1 MSRDIAARAYNRVLR
16 PHEAWGIGVVNEPI
30 GVFLQPGVRPRVR
43 WLPLSKKGM
52 YHADPFAVRKNG
64 TLHIFCEEFD
74 HSIGKGRIVCT
85 ELTEDSPPSEPR
97 PAIQLPTHA
106 SYPYLLE
113 HQGTIYCIPET
124 YEARKIELYRA
135 KTFPLEWER
144 VTTLVD
150 NFAGIDPT
158 VFRYEDHWW
167 LTCSDQ
173 ETGPF
178 DRLFIWHAS
187 DLFGTW
193 IPHPANP
200 VKVDLNSSR
209 PAGTPFIHN
218 GHLYRP
224 AQDCSST
231 YGARVVLN
239 RVTRITTTEFEEE
252 AEVAVAPYSD
262 SEYPHGLH
270 TLSAA
275 GSVTILDGKHI
286 PFYNRFSERL
296 LWRHISQSADTRW
309 LRWP

>member
-1 MSRDIAARAYNRVLR
+1 MMDGMSRGIVVRAYNRVLR
-16 PHEAWGIGVVNEPI
+16 PREVWGIGIAEEPI

-43 WLPLSKKGM
+43 WLTPSKKGIC
-52 YHADPFAVRKNG
+52 HADPFAIRKDE

-74 HSIGKGRIVCT
+74 YKIDKGRIVYIK
-85 ELTEDSPPSEPR
+85 LADDSPPSEPR
-97 PAIQLPTHA
+97 PTIQLPTHM

-113 HQGTIYCIPET
+113 HQGDVYCIPET
-124 YEARKIELYRA
+124 YESRKIQLFRA
-135 KTFPLEWER
+135 KTFPLEWET

-158 VFRYEDHWW
+158 VFHYEDRWW
-167 LTCSDQ
+167 LTCCDQ

-193 IPHPANP
+193 TPHPANP

-209 PAGTPFIHN
+209 PAGTPFMHK

-224 AQDCSST
+224 AQDCSIT
-231 YGARVVLN
+231 YGGRVVLN
-239 RVTRITTTEFEEE
+239 RVTKITTTEFEEE
-252 AEVAVAPYSD
+252 AEVAVAPYAD

-270 TLSAA
+270 TLSSA
-275 GSVTILDGKHI
+275 GSVTVLDGKRT
-286 PFYNRFSERL
+286 PSYNRFLESM
-296 LWRHISQSADTRW
+296 LWRHFSR
-309 LRWP
+309 